1 MLQDDSLGGQ
11 AQAISRAA
19 EWVRNADAL
28 LVTAGAGMGV
38 DSGLPDFRGDEG
50 LWRAYP
56 ALGALQR
63 GFQSMANPDA
73 FRDDAQLA
81 WGFYGHRLKLYRDV
95 EPHRGFAVLRRWAA
109 LMQHGAFV
117 YTSNVDGQF
126 QKAGFSESGI
136 VECHGSIH
144 HFQCTTPCCAHIWPA
159 AGFEPAVDESACRMT
174 GELPRCVQC
183 GGLARPNI
191 LMFWDHAWLEER
203 TERQMTRL
211 QTWMGSGQRLVV
223 VEIGAGTALPTIRR
237 FSERHAPRV
246 VRINKREPQ
255 IDPRMGVGI
264 RGGALETLLAIDT
277 ALNRRSVR

>member
-1 MLQDDSLGGQ
+1 MQNEGSLGGH
-11 AQAISRAA
+11 AQAIARAA
-19 EWVRNADAL
+19 AWIREADAL
-28 LVTAGAGMGV
+28 LITAGAGMGV

-73 FRDDAQLA
+73 FRDDARLA
-81 WGFYGHRLKLYRDV
+81 WGFYGHRLKRYREV
-95 EPHRGFAVLRRWAA
+95 TPHRGFTLLRQWAA
-109 LMQHGAFV
+109 RMQHGAFV

-126 QKAGFSESGI
+126 QKAGFTAGNI

-144 HFQCTTPCCAHIWPA
+144 HFQCATPCCAHIWSA
-159 AGFEPAVDESACRMT
+159 SGFEPVVDEQACQMK
-174 GELPRCVQC
+174 GELPHCARC

-203 TERQMTRL
+203 TERQITRMRA
-211 QTWMGSGQRLVV
+211 WMEAVECLVV

-246 VRINKREPQ
+246 VRINTREPQ
-255 IDPRMGVGI
+255 IDPDKGVGI
-264 RGGALETLLAIDT
+264 RGGALEALLAIDT
-277 ALNRRSVR
+277 ALQG